1 MPQVFKIGKR
11 ERTVRTVL
19 LLIHCNVLNLSK
31 TLTTYIAMYVVGK
44 NQYFSASQCMKFL
57 QNQSML

>member
-1 MPQVFKIGKR
+1 V
-11 ERTVRTVL
+11 
-19 LLIHCNVLNLSK
+19 HCPLFATLQCIKHRK
-31 TLTTYIAMYVVGK
+31 TQTTYIAMYVVGK

>member
-1 MPQVFKIGKR
+1 MY
-11 ERTVRTVL
+11 
-19 LLIHCNVLNLSK
+19 K
-31 TLTTYIAMYVVGK
+31 TFQKHQFTYIAMYVVGK